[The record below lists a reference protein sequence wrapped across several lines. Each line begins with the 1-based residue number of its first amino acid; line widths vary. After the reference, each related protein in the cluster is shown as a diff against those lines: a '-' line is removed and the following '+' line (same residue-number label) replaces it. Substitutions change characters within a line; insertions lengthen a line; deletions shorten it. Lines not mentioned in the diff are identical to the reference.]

1 MSFERIGILSIGEMG
16 YHWARVLGAHGVKV
30 VTVAEGRS
38 AATRERARNIG
49 VELARSMEDLVSQVD
64 LIVSIVVPSA
74 AKAVANEVAL
84 ALTKVGRTGSLYM
97 DANAISPMTAELL
110 DGAIGETRA
119 HYIDGCII
127 GGAAKLDQGTMVY
140 VSGPESARLNEL
152 NQLGLQVKVLGASA
166 TQASAFKVIH
176 AGLSKGLAGL
186 FTELLVGASALGL
199 LDETLEDYNQ
209 NYPGLLQK
217 ISNSIGSLPVHA
229 KRRSEEMIELGETFA
244 YYGLTPIV
252 VPAIEKILSSI
263 ADLDIAAAGMR
274 RQPLVDAIKLFS
286 EKGLLRTESD

>member
-38 AATRERARNIG
+38 AATRERARSIG

-84 ALTKVGRTGSLYM
+84 ALTKVGRTGFLYM
-97 DANAISPMTAELL
+97 DANAISPMTAERL
-110 DGAIGETRA
+110 DGAIGEARA

-286 EKGLLRTESD
+286 EKGLLRTESE